1 MSSPVAIYMYVQ
13 PGTLTPVPPRCR
25 LYEDPNRPTPALTLV
40 TVLDN
45 AASDGG
51 SYSTTACQAIVSIT
65 ATDWANL
72 CTLLADHSQQVRVD
86 MTYDDAAIGTTKP
99 LIAGPTFTAVPLAG
113 SGLLAQV
120 ASAVHAVEERVETGV
135 SSDIRADIHHTKTV
149 VDDMAKTLDGM
160 KATLDAVK
168 NKVDRL

>member
-25 LYEDPNRPTPALTLV
+25 LYEDPNRPTPVLTLV

-51 SYSTTACQAIVSIT
+51 TYSTTACQAIVSIT
-65 ATDWANL
+65 AADWANL

-86 MTYDDAAIGTTKP
+86 MTYDNAATGTNKP
-99 LIAGPTFTAVPLAG
+99 LIAGPTFTAVPLTG
-113 SGLLAQV
+113 GILAQV
-120 ASAVHAVEERVETGV
+120 ANAVHAVEERVETGV
-135 SSDIRADIHHTKTV
+135 SGDVRDDIHHTRTL
-149 VDDMAKTLDGM
+149 VDNMAKALDGI
-160 KATLDAVK
+160 KATLDGIKA
-168 NKVDRL
+168 KVDAR